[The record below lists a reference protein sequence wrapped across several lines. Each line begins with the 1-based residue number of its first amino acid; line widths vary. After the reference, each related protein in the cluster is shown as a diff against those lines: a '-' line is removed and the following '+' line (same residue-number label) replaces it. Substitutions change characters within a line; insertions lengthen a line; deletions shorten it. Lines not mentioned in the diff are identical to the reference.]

1 MSLDVSALCT
11 IMVRTIWVSLTQ
23 SDEGIFLGYSNKS
36 KAYRIF
42 NTRTRVVEESI
53 HDVFCESKSYKSL
66 DDDEENIFKNQFF
79 SKTTLASIENP
90 ENVFEADPQN
100 DIESPNSLNLELGN

>member
-1 MSLDVSALCT
+1 
-11 IMVRTIWVSLTQ
+11 MVRTIWENFDPK
-23 SDEGIFLGYSNKS
+23 SDEDIFLGYSNRS
-36 KAYRIF
+36 KAFRVF
-42 NTRTRVVEESI
+42 NTRTRIVEETI
-53 HDVFCESKSYKSL
+53 YVVFCESKFEKSL